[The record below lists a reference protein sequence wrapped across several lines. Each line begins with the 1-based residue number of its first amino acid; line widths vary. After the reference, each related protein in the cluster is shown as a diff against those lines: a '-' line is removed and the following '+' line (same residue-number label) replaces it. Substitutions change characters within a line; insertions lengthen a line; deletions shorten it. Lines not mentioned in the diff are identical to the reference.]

1 METNLIISAGP
12 VQSLNAFDL
21 KGRQVAV
28 AMSGGVDSTV
38 TAALLQQAGAE
49 VRGVFMLLGQPDQEA
64 QVEKVRGLAE
74 RLGIGLEVVDL
85 REEFQARVIN
95 YFRSGYFR
103 GETPNPCV
111 VCNRTIK
118 LGILLEKVLA
128 GGAEFLATGHYVRL
142 HRAPD
147 GVCHLR
153 RGLDPG
159 KDQSYFLCGLA
170 PEQLRHMLFPLGE
183 KHKSEVY
190 ELAAGLGLSFTPS
203 QESQDV
209 CFLKGRELGDFL
221 AEAAPADSAGPVVTT
236 AGCEV
241 GRHNGIY
248 HFTIGQ
254 RRGLGIP
261 AHAPYYVVG
270 LEAAGNR
277 VVVGSNEELFRDRL
291 WVPEVN
297 WLAGAPELPT
307 ELAVQIRYR
316 QRPVVACVS
325 VAPGGGVEVVFAD
338 PQRAVT
344 PGQFAAFYRGDELLG
359 GGVIRL
365 TPEFSAVD

>member
-1 METNLIISAGP
+1 MIANSIMSARQE
-12 VQSLNAFDL
+12 QSGNSCDI

-64 QVEKVRGLAE
+64 QVEKVRSLAAW
-74 RLGIGLEVVDL
+74 LGIGLEVVDL
-85 REEFQARVIN
+85 REEFTARVID
-95 YFRSGYFR
+95 YFRAGYFR

-111 VCNRTIK
+111 VCNREVK
-118 LGILLEKVLA
+118 LGLLLDKVLA

-147 GVCHLR
+147 GGCHLM
-153 RGLDPG
+153 RGLDPS

-170 PEQLRHMLFPLGE
+170 PEQLRHLLFPLGE
-183 KHKSEVY
+183 KRKSEVY
-190 ELAAGLGLSFTPS
+190 ELAAGLGLEFTPS

-209 CFLKGRELGDFL
+209 CFLKGRVLGDFL
-221 AEAAPADSAGPVVTT
+221 AEAAPPDLAGPVEATD
-236 AGCEV
+236 GREV
-241 GRHNGIY
+241 GRHAGIY

-297 WLAGAPELPT
+297 WLAGAPELST

-316 QRPVVACVS
+316 QRPVAACVS
-325 VAPGGGVEVVFAD
+325 LAPGGGVEVVFAE

-344 PGQFAAFYRGDELLG
+344 PGQFAAFYRGEELLG

-365 TPEFSAVD
+365 SPDFSAVD

>member
-1 METNLIISAGP
+1 M
-12 VQSLNAFDL
+12 
-21 KGRQVAV
+21 

-49 VRGVFMLLGQPDQEA
+49 VRGVFMLLGQPDQPA
-64 QVEKVRGLAE
+64 QVDKVRGLAD
-74 RLGIGLEVVDL
+74 RLGISLEVVDL
-85 REEFQARVIN
+85 HAEFTAQVIK
-95 YFRSGYFR
+95 YFRSSYFR

-118 LGILLEKVLA
+118 LGLLLDQVLA
-128 GGAEFLATGHYVRL
+128 SGAEFLATGHYVRL
-142 HRAPD
+142 QRDPE
-147 GVCHLR
+147 GGCHLL
-153 RGLDPG
+153 RGLDPS

-170 PEQLRHMLFPLGE
+170 PERLRHLLFPLGE
-183 KHKSEVY
+183 KRKSEVY
-190 ELAAGLGLSFTPS
+190 ELAAGLGLEFTTS

-221 AEAAPADSAGPVVTT
+221 AEAAPTDLAGPVVTT
-236 AGCEV
+236 GGREV
-241 GRHNGIY
+241 GRHAGIY

-270 LEAAGNR
+270 LEQEGNR
-277 VVVGSNEELFRDRL
+277 VVVGSSEELFRDRL
-291 WVPEVN
+291 LVPEVN

-316 QRPVVACVS
+316 QRPVAATVS
-325 VAPGGGVEVVFAD
+325 LALGGGVEVVFAD

-344 PGQFAAFYRGDELLG
+344 PGQFAAFYRGEELLG

-365 TPEFSAVD
+365 TPDFSAVD

>member
-1 METNLIISAGP
+1 M
-12 VQSLNAFDL
+12 
-21 KGRQVAV
+21 

-38 TAALLQQAGAE
+38 TAALLQGAGAE
-49 VRGVFMLLGQPDQEA
+49 VRGVFMLLGQPDQAA
-64 QVEKVRGLAE
+64 QVDKVRGLAE
-74 RLGIGLEVVDL
+74 RLGISLEVVDL
-85 REEFQARVIN
+85 HAEFAARVIS
-95 YFRSGYFR
+95 YFRASYFR

-118 LGILLEKVLA
+118 LGLLLDQVLA
-128 GGAEFLATGHYVRL
+128 SGAEFMATGHYVRL
-142 HRAPD
+142 HRDPD
-147 GVCHLR
+147 GGRHLL
-153 RGLDPG
+153 RGLDPS
-159 KDQSYFLCGLA
+159 KDQSYFLCGLG
-170 PEQLRHMLFPLGE
+170 PEQLRHLLFPLGE

-190 ELAAGLGLSFTPS
+190 ELAAGLGLQFTPS

-221 AEAAPADSAGPVVTT
+221 AEAAPPDLAGPVVTT
-236 AGCEV
+236 AGREV
-241 GRHNGIY
+241 GRHAGIY
-248 HFTIGQ
+248 NFTIGQ

-277 VVVGSNEELFRDRL
+277 VVVGSSAELFRDRL
-291 WVPEVN
+291 LVPEVN
-297 WLAGAPELPT
+297 WLAGVPELPT

-316 QRPVVACVS
+316 QRPVAATVS
-325 VAPGGGVEVVFAD
+325 LAPGGGAEVVFGD

-344 PGQFAAFYRGDELLG
+344 PGQFAAFYRGEELLG

-365 TPEFSAVD
+365 TPDFPAVD

>member
-1 METNLIISAGP
+1 
-12 VQSLNAFDL
+12 
-21 KGRQVAV
+21 
-28 AMSGGVDSTV
+28 MSGGVDSTV

-64 QVEKVRGLAE
+64 QIEQVRGLAG
-74 RLGIGLEVVDL
+74 RLEIPLEVIDL
-85 REEFQARVIN
+85 RAEFAARVIS
-95 YFRSGYFR
+95 YFRASYFR

-111 VCNRTIK
+111 VCNREVK
-118 LGILLEKVLA
+118 LGLLLDQVRA
-128 GGAEFLATGHYVRL
+128 AGAEFLATGHYVRL
-142 HRAPD
+142 YRAPD
-147 GVCHLR
+147 GGCHLR
-153 RGLDPG
+153 RGLDSS

-170 PEQLRHMLFPLGE
+170 PAQLRHLLFPLGE
-183 KHKSEVY
+183 HRKSEVY
-190 ELAAGLGLSFTPS
+190 ELAAGLGLRFTTS

-221 AEAAPADSAGPVVTT
+221 AAAAPADSAGAVVTT
-236 AGCEV
+236 DGREI
-241 GRHNGIY
+241 GRHAGIY

-261 AHAPYYVVG
+261 AAAPYYVVG

-277 VVVGSNEELFRDRL
+277 VVVGTNEELFRDRL

-297 WLAGAPELPT
+297 WLAGAPELPV

-316 QRPVVACVS
+316 QRPVPARVS
-325 VAPGGGVEVVFAD
+325 AGSIGGVEVAFAD

-344 PGQFAAFYRGDELLG
+344 PGQFAAFYQGDELLG

-365 TPEFSAVD
+365 SPEFSAVD

>member
-1 METNLIISAGP
+1 MNAESR
-12 VQSLNAFDL
+12 QS
-21 KGRQVAV
+21 KGCRVAV

-64 QVEKVRGLAE
+64 QIEQVRGLAG
-74 RLGIGLEVVDL
+74 RLGISLEVIDL
-85 REEFQARVIN
+85 RGEFATRVVD
-95 YFRSGYFR
+95 YFRASYFR

-111 VCNRTIK
+111 VCNREVK
-118 LGILLEKVLA
+118 LGLLLDRVRA

-142 HRAPD
+142 HRD
-147 GVCHLR
+147 SGGGCHLL

-170 PEQLRHMLFPLGE
+170 PAHLRQLLFPLGE
-183 KHKSEVY
+183 MNKSEVY
-190 ELAAGLGLSFTPS
+190 ELAAGLGLHFTPS

-221 AEAAPADSAGPVVTT
+221 AEVAPAEMAGVVVTT
-236 AGCEV
+236 AGREV
-241 GRHNGIY
+241 GRHGGIY

-261 AHAPYYVVG
+261 AQAPYYVVG

-277 VVVGSNEELFRDRL
+277 VVVGSSEELFRDHL

-297 WLAGAPELPT
+297 WLAGAPELPAQL
-307 ELAVQIRYR
+307 EVQIRYR
-316 QRPVVACVS
+316 QRPVSARIS
-325 VAPGGGVEVVFAD
+325 VTTTGGVEVVFAG

-344 PGQFAAFYRGDELLG
+344 PGQFAAFYRGEELLG